1 MTTASGIASAS
12 AYEGY
17 PSAPRLAPIESSWN
31 PLVWLAAAIY
41 RATVGHATPV
51 YVIFARAPRLILAHL
66 VLISTSEY
74 GVSLDKRTRALAR
87 VFGSRVNGCIFC
99 DDLET
104 KIALKTGAITQADA
118 DALPSY
124 ATSERFSER
133 ERAVLR
139 YIEELNTTRR
149 ASDGTFDGLRGHLS
163 EREIVELTWLNGVG
177 NYLNLMAKPMGLLP
191 EGKCEIPARGGKA

>member
-1 MTTASGIASAS
+1 MTTASEIASATTF
-12 AYEGY
+12 EDY
-17 PSAPRLAPIESSWN
+17 PSAPRLAPLERSWN

-51 YVIFARAPRLILAHL
+51 YVIFARAPRLIFAHL
-66 VLISTSEY
+66 VLMSTSEY
-74 GVSLDKRTRALAR
+74 GVSLDRRLRSLAR

-104 KIALKTGAITQADA
+104 RIAIKTRAITQEDA
-118 DALPSY
+118 DALPYY
-124 ATSERFSER
+124 ATSDRFSDR

-139 YIEELNTTRR
+139 YVEELNTTKR
-149 ASDGTFDGLRGHLS
+149 ATDETFDALRVHLS

-191 EGKCEIPARGGKA
+191 EGRCEIPARAGTA